1 MEIDSLQEL
10 MVEELRDLY
19 SAEAQLLKAMPK
31 MAKKAQHPELKKAI
45 ETHMRETEGQVKRL
59 EQVFEALGEKA
70 KGKKCLAMEG
80 LLNEAKEHMSEDMD
94 DDVMDAALIGMAQKI
109 EHYEIAGYG
118 TARTYAKLLGNKDV
132 AKLLQQTLD
141 EEGKTDKLL
150 TQLAESSIN
159 LEAAQPG

>member
-1 MEIDSLQEL
+1 MEMESLQEL
-10 MVEELRDLY
+10 FVEELRDLY

-31 MAKKAQHPELKKAI
+31 MAKKAQHPELKAAI
-45 ETHMRETEGQVKRL
+45 ETHMQETQGQVERL
-59 EQVFEALGEKA
+59 DQVFELLGQKA

-80 LLNEAKEHMSEDMD
+80 LINEAKEHMSEDMD

-118 TARTYAKLLGNKDV
+118 TARTYAKLLGHKDV
-132 AKLLQQTLD
+132 QRLLQQTLD

-150 TQLAESSIN
+150 TKLAESSIN

>member
-1 MEIDSLQEL
+1 MEIETLQEL
-10 MVEELRDLY
+10 FVEELKDLY
-19 SAEAQLLKAMPK
+19 SAETQLLKAMPK

-45 ETHMRETEGQVKRL
+45 ETHMQETQVQIQRL
-59 EQVFEALGEKA
+59 DQIFESLGGKS

-80 LLNEAKEHMSEDMD
+80 LLNEAKEHMAEDMAA
-94 DDVMDAALIGMAQKI
+94 DVMDAALIGMAQKI

-118 TARTYAKLLGNKDV
+118 TARTYAKHLGNKDV

-150 TQLAESSIN
+150 TQLAESSVNI
-159 LEAAQPG
+159 EAAQRG

>member
-1 MEIDSLQEL
+1 MEMDSLQEL
-10 MVEELRDLY
+10 FVEELKDLY

-31 MAKKAQHPELKKAI
+31 MAKKAQHPELRQAI
-45 ETHMRETEGQVKRL
+45 ETHMQETQGQVERL
-59 EQVFEALGEKA
+59 DQIFEMLGEKA

-80 LLNEAKEHMSEDMD
+80 LINEAKEHMSEDMD

-132 AKLLQQTLD
+132 QRLLQQTLD

-150 TQLAESSIN
+150 TKLAESSIN
-159 LEAAQPG
+159 IEAAQPG

>member
-1 MEIDSLQEL
+1 MEMDSLQEL
-10 MVEELRDLY
+10 FVEELKDLY

-31 MAKKAQHPELKKAI
+31 MAKKAQHPELRQAI
-45 ETHMRETEGQVKRL
+45 ETHMQETQGQVERL
-59 EQVFEALGEKA
+59 DQIFEMLGEKA

-80 LLNEAKEHMSEDMD
+80 LINEAKEHMSEKMD
-94 DDVMDAALIGMAQKI
+94 PDVMDAALIGMSQKI

-132 AKLLQQTLD
+132 QRLLQQTLD

-150 TQLAESSIN
+150 TKLAESSIN
-159 LEAAQPG
+159 IEAAQPG